1 MSIADQVAIENLQK
15 EFQELKTYVNQL
27 VSAFPELTK
36 LQPRVE
42 ELENK
47 YRMLNA
53 RMGWK
58 KE

>member
-15 EFQELKTYVNQL
+15 EFQELKTYVSQL
-27 VSAFPELTK
+27 VSAFPDLTK
-36 LQPRVE
+36 LEPRVE